1 MNLQAQPV
9 SVQHPPPFKPAWWL
23 RNCHL
28 QTIAAKYL
36 APRRQAPAFSEMLAL
51 PDGDQLELSWTE
63 APAVR
68 PDTPLVI
75 VLHGLEGNIHSHY
88 AAGMLA
94 ALQQQGFTAVLMHF
108 RGCNGQPNRL
118 PRAYHSGDT
127 ADLAYLIAQLQHQ
140 YPTRP
145 LAAVGFSL
153 GGNVLVKYAGE
164 TGSACPLK
172 ALVAVSA
179 PLALAPSADRI
190 NQGSSRIYQHYLL
203 GRLKRSMLAK
213 LKRHTD
219 FPLPITP
226 QQILSLRSIRQ
237 FDDVLTAP
245 LHGFSNA
252 DDYYRQ
258 CSGKAYLKQI
268 QKPTLLIHAEDDPF
282 LSAAV
287 VPKADEMPPW
297 VSLVLSKR
305 GGHVGFVSGAIPL
318 KPRYYLDQHVPAYLQ
333 QFFPQVVA
341 PC

>member
-1 MNLQAQPV
+1 MNLQAQSF
-9 SVQHPPPFKPAWWL
+9 SVQNPPPFKAAWWL

-36 APRRQAPAFSEMLAL
+36 APRRQAPSHNEMLAL
-51 PDGDQLELSWTE
+51 PDGDHLQLSWSEPSTSRPE
-63 APAVR
+63 AP
-68 PDTPLVI
+68 LVV

-127 ADLAYLIAQLQHQ
+127 ADLAYFIAQLQHQ
-140 YPTRP
+140 FPGRP

-164 TGSACPLK
+164 TGAHCPLS

-190 NQGSSRIYQHYLL
+190 NQGSSKIYQSYLL
-203 GRLKRSMLAK
+203 GRLKQSMLAK
-213 LKRHTD
+213 LKRHSH
-219 FPLPITP
+219 FPLPLTA
-226 QQILSLRSIRQ
+226 QQILAVRSIRE
-237 FDDVLTAP
+237 FDDLLTAP

-252 DDYYRQ
+252 DEYYKL
-258 CSGKAYLKQI
+258 CSGKGFLKQI
-268 QKPTLLIHAEDDPF
+268 HKPTLLVHAEDDPF
-282 LSAAV
+282 LSPAV
-287 VPKADEMPPW
+287 LPKATEMPPW
-297 VSLVLSKR
+297 VSLLLSKR
-305 GGHVGFVSGAIPL
+305 GGHVGFVSGSNPF
-318 KPRYYLDQHVPAYLQ
+318 KPRYYLEQHIPGYLQ
-333 QFFPQVVA
+333 QFFPQA
-341 PC
+341 AT